1 MHIPFAQY
9 TNGNGANTLLA
20 LDFAQSKEGVDM
32 PAMLRVTKDHV
43 QVEVIGSLDFR
54 VWSVMRDARETA
66 LAAKLP
72 LRVDMRNCSHGD
84 MGGIGSMLL
93 AEDALSVVEF
103 TGCRDVFESC
113 FPAFGVCKGCS
124 TNCANAGSC
133 DAPRRWT
140 NKVRAISLPQR

>member
-1 MHIPFAQY
+1 MSA
-9 TNGNGANTLLA
+9 T
-20 LDFAQSKEGVDM
+20 
-32 PAMLRVTKDHV
+32 LRVAKDHV
-43 QVEVIGSLDFR
+43 QVEVIGALDFR

-103 TGCRDVFESC
+103 TGCRDVFDSC
-113 FPAFGVCKGCS
+113 GPGFGVCKGCWK
-124 TNCANAGSC
+124 NCSNGGSC
-133 DAPRRWT
+133 HAPRRW
-140 NKVRAISLPQR
+140 LE